1 MFKVVR
7 FMRPFAIAVA
17 PDYPI
22 PFLSEYHSCLPM
34 FKVVRFM
41 RPFAMA
47 VAPDYLIL
55 LNAE

>member
-47 VAPDYLIL
+47 VAPESPIL
-55 LNAE
+55 FISE

>member
-1 MFKVVR
+1 MLKVVR
-7 FMRPFAIAVA
+7 VMKPFAIAVA

-47 VAPDYLIL
+47 VAPESPIL
-55 LNAE
+55 FISE